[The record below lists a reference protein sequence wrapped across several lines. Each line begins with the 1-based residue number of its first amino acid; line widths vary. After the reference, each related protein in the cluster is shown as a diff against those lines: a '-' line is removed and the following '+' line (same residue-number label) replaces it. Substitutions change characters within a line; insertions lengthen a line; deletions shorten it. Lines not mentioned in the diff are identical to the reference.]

1 MNPDG
6 SRDPGQD
13 SELAEPLRVSF
24 AAATLTVPLEAT
36 IRRGRRLRVRRRLA
50 WLGGAVGAA
59 VVAAAVVPLIAGG
72 ATTAGHRAQLAAWT
86 VSAAPHGLVVVTVS
100 QLKDPAGLQRALR
113 AVGIPAA
120 VRFQAAGTMSLTPP
134 LPRVCADTGLSDVA
148 SANLQEKILPPPTAL
163 GNWRKTGPN
172 TYEGPLTGV
181 TMIIRPSAIPKGIGL
196 NITVNWALRS
206 WGWSLGLVKASPA
219 CTGN

>member
-6 SRDPGQD
+6 SHDAGQD
-13 SELAEPLRVSF
+13 TGLAGPLRVSF
-24 AAATLTVPLEAT
+24 AVATLTVPLEAT

-50 WLGGAVGAA
+50 WLGGAAGAA
-59 VVAAAVVPLIAGG
+59 VVAAVVPLVAGG

-100 QLKDPAGLQRALR
+100 QLKDPAGLQGALR
-113 AVGIPAA
+113 AVGVAAA
-120 VRFQAAGTMSLTPP
+120 VRFQAAGKMSLTPP
-134 LPRVCADTGLSDVA
+134 LPRACADTGLSDVA

-163 GNWRKTGPN
+163 GTWHKVGQN
-172 TYEGPLTGV
+172 TYEGPLAGT

-196 NITVNWALRS
+196 NITVDWAPSS

-219 CTGN
+219 CTGT